1 MTHKTI
7 ATLSLISILFIISVC
22 MAQAQRSVSAAR
34 ETGRDGRFIA
44 HDNGTV
50 LDTRT
55 NLLWASGDNG
65 SNISWSNAKNFCE
78 NYRGGG
84 HTDWRMPT
92 QEELAGLYDA
102 AKTYTSDCG
111 DDVHLTELIRLTCSA
126 LWASEAQGSNAAA
139 FRFRDGQRG
148 WAPQSGIRGLRAL
161 PVCFA
166 K

>member
-1 MTHKTI
+1 MTYKTS
-7 ATLSLISILFIISVC
+7 ATLWLISMLLVISVC
-22 MAQAQRSVSAAR
+22 MAQAQSSVHTAR

-44 HDNGTV
+44 YDNGTV

-55 NLLWASGDNG
+55 NLMWAADDNG
-65 SNISWSNAKNFCE
+65 SNINWYNAKSFCE

-92 QEELAGLYDA
+92 QSELAGLYDA
-102 AKTYTSDCG
+102 AKTYKSDCG

-126 LWASEAQGSNAAA
+126 LWASETRSSAAAA
-139 FRFRDGQRG
+139 FRFRDGERG
-148 WAPQSGIRGLRAL
+148 WAPQSGIRGLRVL